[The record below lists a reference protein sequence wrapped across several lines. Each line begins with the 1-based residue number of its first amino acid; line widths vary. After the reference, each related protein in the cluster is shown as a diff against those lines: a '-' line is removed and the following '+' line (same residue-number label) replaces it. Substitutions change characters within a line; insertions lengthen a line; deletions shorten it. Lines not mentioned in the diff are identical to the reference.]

1 MSTSLEW
8 TPHALRDLKKLD
20 VALRGRIVEALERY
34 AQSGVG
40 NVVQLTAIEPP
51 EHRLRVGDWR
61 VRFRRDSARATLVVL
76 RVLPRDKA
84 Y

>member
-1 MSTSLEW
+1 LEAGVAFSR
-8 TPHALRDLKKLD
+8 TERDLRKLD
-20 VALRGRIVEALERY
+20 APLRARIVASLERY
-34 AQSGVG
+34 AKTGSGDVR
-40 NVVQLTAIEPP
+40 QLTAIDPP

-61 VRFRRDSARATLVVL
+61 VRFRRNPSKAILAIL